1 VKKGKSIE
9 FKQKMNSM
17 LWDLGKIFVQTFVK
31 YMEKEK
37 GISSDKFCKQS
48 LALGCSLDHLK
59 TVHELGYPLSGNLIS
74 IVLKRKDLSPEQKIE
89 FLSWFADE
97 GIEFISKDVVKAA
110 KENEREVLEWLLE
123 NMESIEYTNDDRVLA
138 HLALNGHEADY
149 IDKIKEKGLL
159 CTTEV
164 MAKAALNND
173 FELLQEL
180 HKRSYPMDHR
190 VLSYA
195 AFNDNLE
202 MFVWGLENG
211 LSIHQDSMAYA
222 KVCSPNILNYIMSR
236 EG

>member
-1 VKKGKSIE
+1 
-9 FKQKMNSM
+9 M

-37 GISSDKFCKQS
+37 GISSDRFCKQS

-59 TVHELGYPLSGNLIS
+59 TIHELGYPLSGNLFS
-74 IVLKRKDLSPEQKIE
+74 VVLKRKDLSAGQKIE

-123 NMESIEYTNDDRVLA
+123 SMESTEYADDDRVLA
-138 HLALNGHEADY
+138 FLALNGQEADY
-149 IDKIKEKGLL
+149 IDKIKERGLL

-164 MAKAALNND
+164 MAKAALGNEFD
-173 FELLQEL
+173 LLQEL
-180 HKRSYPMDHR
+180 DKRSYPMDHR

-211 LSIHQDSMAYA
+211 LSIQQDNIAYA
-222 KVCSPNILNYIMSR
+222 KLCSSNILEYIMSR
-236 EG
+236 EA